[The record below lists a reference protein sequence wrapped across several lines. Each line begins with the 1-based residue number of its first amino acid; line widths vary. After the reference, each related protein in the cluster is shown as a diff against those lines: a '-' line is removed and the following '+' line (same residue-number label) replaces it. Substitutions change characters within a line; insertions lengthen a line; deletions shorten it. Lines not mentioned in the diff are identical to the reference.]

1 MRRQAQSKRNRIRVV
16 QMLCQCSNLLNYS
29 ASTLG
34 ALLHGHLDLYLG
46 PMSLLNWIALMLQ
59 KFNDRLH
66 SKV

>member
-1 MRRQAQSKRNRIRVV
+1 MRRQAQSKRNSIRVV

-59 KFNDRLH
+59 KFNHRLH